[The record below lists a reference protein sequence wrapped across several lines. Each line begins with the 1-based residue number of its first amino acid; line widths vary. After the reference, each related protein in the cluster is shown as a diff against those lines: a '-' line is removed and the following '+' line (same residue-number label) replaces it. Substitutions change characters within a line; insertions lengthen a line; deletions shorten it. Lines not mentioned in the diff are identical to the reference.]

1 MPLLA
6 FNLALFCM
14 TLTVIS
20 FIIFGVVF
28 VVRGFI
34 KDTEGHIDGGK
45 VTRGFVLFTLG
56 IILTPLFCNGLFSAF
71 ASEAESGADFLPG
84 FGFVALIFWPI
95 VVFLGAGVI
104 VFYITYG
111 LYMVRT
117 GNRITRIGVRT
128 DIDTTAFGYMILTF
142 GGLFILSIFILIIG
156 FTFRI

>member
-1 MPLLA
+1 MRLLA

-14 TLTVIS
+14 TLTVMS
-20 FIIFGVVF
+20 FIVFGVVF
-28 VVRGFI
+28 VIRGFM
-34 KDTEGHIDGGK
+34 KDKAGNMDGGK

-56 IILTPLFCNGLFSAF
+56 MILTPLFCNWLFKAF
-71 ASEAESGADFLPG
+71 AEEAERGADFLSG
-84 FGFVALIFWPI
+84 FGFVALIFWPV

-117 GNRITRIGVRT
+117 GNRITKMGVRV

-142 GGLFILSIFILIIG
+142 GGLFILSIFILIAGLILQN
-156 FTFRI
+156 

>member
-1 MPLLA
+1 MRLLA

-20 FIIFGVVF
+20 FVVFGVVF
-28 VVRGFI
+28 IVRGFT
-34 KDTEGHIDGGK
+34 KDKEGNIDGGK
-45 VTRGFVLFTLG
+45 VTRGFVLFNIGML
-56 IILTPLFCNGLFSAF
+56 LSALFINWLFKAF
-71 ASEAESGADFLPG
+71 AEEAERGADFLSG
-84 FGFVALIFWPI
+84 FGFVALIFWPV

-128 DIDTTAFGYMILTF
+128 DVDTTAFGYMILTF
-142 GGLFILSIFILIIG
+142 GGLFILSIFILIAGLI
-156 FTFRI
+156 FQI